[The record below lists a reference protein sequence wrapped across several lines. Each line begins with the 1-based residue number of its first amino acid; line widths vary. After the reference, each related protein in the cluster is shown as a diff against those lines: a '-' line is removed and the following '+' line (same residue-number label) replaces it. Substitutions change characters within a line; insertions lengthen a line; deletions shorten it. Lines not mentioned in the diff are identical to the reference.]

1 MTADRWWQIP
11 VARPDAPVRLIC
23 LPHAGGGPAGYAH
36 WAGRITGM
44 EVTLVRPPGREAR
57 YAEPPYRRIGPL
69 VTDLATAL
77 RPLLDDRYVLYG
89 HSLGAL
95 VGYELLQHLRAAGA
109 RLPDRLV
116 VSGAE
121 APDVGR
127 RAGHLLHRLPDD
139 ALIDRAAE
147 LGGTPPA
154 LLANRDLLRLLLP
167 TLRADLEVA
176 ETYRWTARPTLPVP
190 IHAFHGRRDPL
201 VTREAAARWQAHTD
215 STFDLTT
222 LPGGHFLDP
231 AEESALF
238 AAIDRP
244 VAAGAG
250 RSPALGGGTGSGGT
264 LPGHRA
270 GS

>member
-1 MTADRWWQIP
+1 MTGDRWWQIP
-11 VARPDAPVRLIC
+11 VARPDARARLIC

-36 WAGRITGM
+36 WAGQVTGM
-44 EVTLVRPPGREAR
+44 EVVLVRPPGREAR
-57 YAEPPYRRIGPL
+57 YAEPPYTRIGPL
-69 VTDLATAL
+69 VADLATAL
-77 RPLLDDRYVLYG
+77 RPLLDGRYVLYG

-95 VGYELLQHLRAAGA
+95 VGYELLQHLRGSGG

-127 RAGHLLHRLPDD
+127 RAGHLLHHLPDD
-139 ALIDRAAE
+139 VLIDRAAE

-176 ETYRWTARPTLPVP
+176 ETYRWTPRPALPVP
-190 IHAFHGRRDPL
+190 IHVFHGRRDPL
-201 VTREAAARWQAHTD
+201 VTPEAAARWHAHTD
-215 STFDLTT
+215 VAFDLTP

-231 AEESALF
+231 VEESVLL
-238 AAIDRP
+238 AAFDRP
-244 VAAGAG
+244 PGD
-250 RSPALGGGTGSGGT
+250 GSGTDGAV
-264 LPGHRA
+264 LGRRPG
-270 GS
+270 S

>member
-1 MTADRWWQIP
+1 MTGNRWWQIP
-11 VARPDAPVRLIC
+11 LARPDAPVRLIC

-36 WAGRITGM
+36 WAGRLTGM

-57 YAEPPYRRIGPL
+57 YAEPPYTRIGPL

-95 VGYELLQHLRAAGA
+95 VGYELLQHLRASGA

-176 ETYRWTARPTLPVP
+176 ETYRWTARPALPVP
-190 IHAFHGRRDPL
+190 VHAFHGRRDPL
-201 VTREAAARWQAHTD
+201 VTSEAAARWQAHTD

-222 LPGGHFLDP
+222 LPGGHFLDA
-231 AEESALF
+231 AEESTLL

-244 VAAGAG
+244 ATAGDG
-250 RSPALGGGTGSGGT
+250 RSAALGGGVGSGGRI
-264 LPGHRA
+264 PGHRA
-270 GS
+270 ES